1 MSQNMWSIVKGKL
14 TGENEVALGAEK
26 EEQEFEGSLGRLD
39 TFGDYSL
46 PVDLNKRLIE
56 KAHSMNLESCE
67 LLQLIIEL
75 ALSSKSDIRE
85 DFLKDERLTLLK
97 YFEDKTEINLDGT
110 IIFYEKVEI
119 ELDVNIEENKFDLVV
134 LFLQNDK
141 YVAKKIIKP
150 IENYLG

>member
-1 MSQNMWSIVKGKL
+1 
-14 TGENEVALGAEK
+14 
-26 EEQEFEGSLGRLD
+26 
-39 TFGDYSL
+39 
-46 PVDLNKRLIE
+46 
-56 KAHSMNLESCE
+56 MNLESCE